1 MLKNWDAIKRE
12 TKGDASQTD
21 LLRSLPRSLPALMR
35 AAKVQTRAKRVG
47 FDWPNVDGA
56 MQALESETAE
66 LREAMAG
73 GDADAVEEE
82 LGDLLFS
89 VVNVSRFLHTD
100 AEQAL
105 TGATDKFIRRFAVVE
120 RLAGEQGLDM
130 TSASAEQLDKL
141 WNQAKQEERQPQTG
155 TEPTT

>member
-1 MLKNWDAIKRE
+1 
-12 TKGDASQTD
+12 
-21 LLRSLPRSLPALMR
+21 
-35 AAKVQTRAKRVG
+35 
-47 FDWPNVDGA
+47 
-56 MQALESETAE
+56 
-66 LREAMAG
+66 MAG

-89 VVNVSRFLHTD
+89 VVKVSRFLHTD